1 MARVSVADVRGI
13 LTTNL
18 TDPQIQA
25 WIDIASSVIDRYATI
40 CTTAGDSVLFNL
52 ELLLTAHYITAIADR
67 SKTVTSRSFGDSSE
81 SYMASGGEG
90 LKASPYGQ
98 QLVMLDPC
106 GVMEDL
112 TKPRA
117 YSKLL

>member
-1 MARVSVADVRGI
+1 MARVSVADVREI

-18 TDPQIQA
+18 TDPQIQS
-25 WIDIASSVIDRYATI
+25 WIDIASPVIDRYAAI
-40 CTTAGDSVLFNL
+40 CTIASDSILFNL
-52 ELLLTAHYITAIADR
+52 ELLLTAHFITATVDR

-81 SYMASGGEG
+81 SYMANGGEG
-90 LKASPYGQ
+90 LMATPYGQ
-98 QLVMLDPC
+98 QLTMLDPC
-106 GVMEDL
+106 GVIGDL